1 MQNSVSK
8 KSPLFIVNNVV
19 MNEAQLT

>member
-1 MQNSVSK
+1 MQNSVGK
-8 KSPLFIVNNVV
+8 KGPLFIVNNVV